1 MKLNIFVTLW
11 LLAVFKDA
19 AKALAIAKSNEAV
32 TSESGSMPSCS
43 QESSTEECRI
53 EEGEKRFR
61 MECKATVAWI
71 LKIIKFIADA
81 KS

>member
-1 MKLNIFVTLW
+1 MKLNIFVALG

-19 AKALAIAKSNEAV
+19 AKALVIAKPNDAVRSKSDSNC
-32 TSESGSMPSCS
+32 T
-43 QESSTEECRI
+43 QDSSTEECLI

-61 MECKATVAWI
+61 MECKSTVSWL